1 MMPSEDV
8 AITIAINVAMIDLE
22 IVFVILFTSIVCI
35 WLSS

>member
-22 IVFVILFTSIVCI
+22 IVFVILFTSLVCI
-35 WLSS
+35 WLIS